1 MEPGGIGDLLD
12 QSVAVRISEPKSF
25 GAEHGTGPFPGTV
38 SAIRDNAAVI
48 VLETEAPFRGEMIV
62 QLVATP
68 RYERDHLTLRALD
81 KGVSV
86 TLTPVTRL
94 DMTEFGD
101 NFTIAAARRS
111 WAMAGDLMLAGDHVP
126 RLNEATP
133 PFSRSS

>member
-1 MEPGGIGDLLD
+1 MEPNDISDLLN
-12 QSVAVRISEPKSF
+12 QTVAVRISEPKSF

-38 SAIRDNAAVI
+38 SALRDNAAVI
-48 VLETEAPFRGEMIV
+48 HLETEAPFRGETIV

-68 RYERDHLTLRALD
+68 RYERDRLTLRALD

-94 DMTEFGD
+94 DMAEFGD
-101 NFTIAAARRS
+101 NFEIAAARRS
-111 WAMAGDLMLAGDHVP
+111 WGMAGDLMLAGDSVP